1 MVAMAIM
8 LMSCIDAFFTLNLLR
23 LGAEEINYFMYVL
36 INSDTTSFLLGK
48 FSMTA
53 VGVICLVA
61 FARFRL
67 GGVVQVRRIL
77 ELICAMYAC
86 LIVWELYLLTVVAV
100 AVA

>member
-8 LMSCIDAFFTLNLLR
+8 LMSCVDAFFTLNLLR

-36 INSDTTSFLLGK
+36 ISMDTTSFLLGK

-53 VGVICLVA
+53 AGVICLVA

-67 GGVVQVRRIL
+67 GGVIKVRRVL

-86 LIVWELYLLTVVAV
+86 LIVWELYLLTAV
-100 AVA
+100 AVVAA